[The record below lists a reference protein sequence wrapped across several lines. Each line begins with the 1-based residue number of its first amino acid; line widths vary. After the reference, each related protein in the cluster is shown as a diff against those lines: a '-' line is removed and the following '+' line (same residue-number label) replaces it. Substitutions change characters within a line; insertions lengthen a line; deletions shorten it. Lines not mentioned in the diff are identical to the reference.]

1 MESRTEARGQ
11 RTGALD
17 PEIDA
22 ARHAIRVLSRP
33 RMTGSPGAVEVE
45 VLLRGAFEEQGY
57 EVQELPF
64 QFSVWPGRFG
74 VPALG
79 AVTLLGLGAATYA
92 LASGRPGTALIALA
106 CVALLAGLAAAF
118 ARRAITDLPWGRVE
132 GKNLLAHRPGAR
144 PRYLIVAHRDS
155 KSQPISTF
163 LRITALVLVGFAWCA
178 LLTVAAIGSYD
189 TTLISLPLVLSA
201 GVLGGA
207 GGALLA
213 SSVAGNASAGAL
225 DNATGLVALLGIAR
239 RQRDYGDVAFLVTDG
254 EELGLAGAWDAA
266 RRLPPLEGVINL
278 DGLDDYGDFRITER
292 IGPMQRRV
300 LAPHLAAALLA
311 SAASLGVEAERRDLP
326 LGIMVDH
333 IPFGRAGFPALTL
346 LRGTARSLFR
356 VHRRSDTP
364 DRLTGIG
371 ATLTVSLVCGALD
384 LLRSGRLHAS

>member
-22 ARHAIRVLSRP
+22 ARHAIRVLARP
-33 RMTGSPGAVEVE
+33 RMTGSPGAAEVE
-45 VLLRGAFEEQGY
+45 ILLRAAFEEQGY

-64 QFSVWPGRFG
+64 EFSAWPGRFG
-74 VPALG
+74 VSALG
-79 AVTLLGLGAATYA
+79 AVTLLGLGTATYA
-92 LASGRPGTALIALA
+92 LASGRPAAALVALTG
-106 CVALLAGLAAAF
+106 VALLAGLAAAF
-118 ARRAITDLPWGRVE
+118 ARRAITDLPWGRVG
-132 GKNLLAHRPGAR
+132 GKNLLALRPEAR

-163 LRITALVLVGFAWCA
+163 LRIAAIVLVGFAWCA

-201 GVLGGA
+201 GALGCI

-225 DNATGLVALLGIAR
+225 DNATGLAALLGIAR
-239 RQRDYGDVAFLVTDG
+239 RQKEHGDVAFLVTDG

-266 RRLPPLEGVINL
+266 RRLPPLDGVINL
-278 DGLDDYGDFRITER
+278 DGLDDHGDFRITER
-292 IGPMQRRV
+292 IGLSQRRV

-311 SAASLGVEAERRDLP
+311 SAASLGVAADRRDLP
-326 LGIMVDH
+326 LGVLVDH

-364 DRLTGIG
+364 DRLRGVG
-371 ATLTVSLVCGALD
+371 AALTVSLVCGALD
-384 LLRSGRLHAS
+384 ILRSRRLRAS